1 MNLNKLLTMERV
13 EEKMQNRYASHPNEV
28 KKFDTKRLREEFLI
42 EDLFTKDELVTVYS
56 HVDRYIVGSAV
67 PVSED
72 IKLEVPLKD
81 IGTDFFLARREV
93 GIINIGGHGTVTADG
108 VRYEVGAKECLYIG
122 LGVKEVIFHAGAE
135 EAPQFYFV
143 STPAHHA
150 YPTVKATQEDATPS
164 HLGSIESSNERT
176 IYKYIH
182 EGGIKSCQL
191 VLGITELAPGNM
203 WNTMP
208 AHTHNRRSE
217 VYLYFNLPE
226 QGAVF
231 HMMGESDET
240 RHLVV
245 RQGQAII
252 SPSWSIHS
260 GVGTSN
266 YTFCWAMAGEN
277 QTFDDMDGVAM
288 TELK

>member
-1 MNLNKLLTMERV
+1 
-13 EEKMQNRYASHPNEV
+13 MQNRYASHPNEV

-93 GIINIGGHGTVTADG
+93 GIINIGGHGTVSADG

-231 HMMGESDET
+231 HMMGEPDET

>member
-93 GIINIGGHGTVTADG
+93 GIINIGGHGTVSADG

-231 HMMGESDET
+231 HMMGEPDET